1 MSSLCSHAAE
11 IKKQKDVMQTA
22 EKLRRE
28 KWIKDK
34 SQQIKEL
41 TVKGLEPDIQKLI
54 AKHKA
59 EIKKLKSGH
68 QVRRR
73 DFVI

>member
-1 MSSLCSHAAE
+1 MFFSSHAAE

-34 SQQIKEL
+34 SQQIKVSRNNNYIIFCP
-41 TVKGLEPDIQKLI
+41 VKDYCMILMLFCFILF
-54 AKHKA
+54 
-59 EIKKLKSGH
+59 
-68 QVRRR
+68 RN
-73 DFVI
+73 